1 MVGSLTYVVQPKE
14 VTCGSLD
21 LREHVM
27 LLSAESHQVHCRGT
41 TTNAPYKLIFVALLP
56 MV

>member
-27 LLSAESHQVHCRGT
+27 LPIAS
-41 TTNAPYKLIFVALLP
+41 
-56 MV
+56 